1 MSNYSF
7 GSMFGG
13 LLFGAPPLF
22 QIFFLLIFGMI
33 LFVMIRGLME
43 WHQSMTSARTPLKR
57 LVVAIQFPSPSRVS
71 HLTAKYSSPDTPGE
85 EATEGHCPAL
95 TDIPPGLAIGRNAQ
109 QLYPASCP
117 RSKAK
122 GREQGPPSA
131 YTT

>member
-43 WHQSMTSARTPLKR
+43 WQRNNNSPVLSDECVIVTKRANVSRHHHNTGNGAVHHSTSTTYYVTFQA
-57 LVVAIQFPSPSRVS
+57 ADGSRRELRV
-71 HLTAKYSSPDTPGE
+71 P
-85 EATEGHCPAL
+85 
-95 TDIPPGLAIGRNAQ
+95 
-109 QLYPASCP
+109 
-117 RSKAK
+117 
-122 GREQGPPSA
+122 GREYGQLAEGDSGLLTWQGTRYHSFQR
-131 YTT
+131 YSG

>member
-1 MSNYSF
+1 MAARQ
-7 GSMFGG
+7 GKDEER
-13 LLFGAPPLF
+13 
-22 QIFFLLIFGMI
+22 I
-33 LFVMIRGLME
+33 IRKTRTPKRQAWGLME

>member
-43 WHQSMTSARTPLKR
+43 WHRNNNSPVLSGECVIVTKRANVSRHHHNTGSGAVHHSTSTTYYVTFQA
-57 LVVAIQFPSPSRVS
+57 ADGSRRELRVPGCEYGQLAEGDS
-71 HLTAKYSSPDTPGE
+71 GLLTWQGTRYHSFQRYSG
-85 EATEGHCPAL
+85 
-95 TDIPPGLAIGRNAQ
+95 
-109 QLYPASCP
+109 
-117 RSKAK
+117 
-122 GREQGPPSA
+122 
-131 YTT
+131 